1 MALQGQRPRCLGVV
15 EVSERVG
22 VVGNRKGADLES
34 VAAFIRSLYT
44 SQPDSVLVSG
54 GCSRVVGGR
63 EQSVDAFA
71 ENAWYKL
78 GGRARSYR
86 PAPYEGGYGVEIWNY
101 GGSEVSH
108 VLGVEHQR
116 VSFKD
121 YKSAALYRD
130 WMLAEDVDRL
140 VAFYRDRMAK
150 HASGAAFTASL
161 AKDRK
166 IPVYDFVKESDAKC
180 VA

>member
-1 MALQGQRPRCLGVV
+1 
-15 EVSERVG
+15 VSERIG
-22 VVGNRKGADLES
+22 VVGNRTGADMS
-34 VAAFIRSLYT
+34 QVVAFIDSLFLA
-44 SQPDSVLVSG
+44 QPDSILVSG
-54 GCSRVVGGR
+54 GAAG
-63 EQSVDAFA
+63 VDMAA
-71 ENAWYKL
+71 ESAWFKL
-78 GGRARSYR
+78 GGRVRSYR
-86 PAPYEGGYGVEIWNY
+86 PAPFEGGYGIEIWNY

-121 YKSAALYRD
+121 YRSAALYRD
-130 WMLAEDVDRL
+130 WMIAEDVDRL